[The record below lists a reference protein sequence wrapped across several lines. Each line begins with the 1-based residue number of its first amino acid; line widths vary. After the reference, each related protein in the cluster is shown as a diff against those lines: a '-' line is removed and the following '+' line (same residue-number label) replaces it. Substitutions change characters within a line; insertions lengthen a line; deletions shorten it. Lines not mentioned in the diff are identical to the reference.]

1 MEVDGS
7 GSERKREWKR
17 TGGEVG
23 GSGSG
28 RKWTEVE
35 VDGKRCAQVVVEGRG
50 SGWTWTVVEAG
61 VEEEGSGSGS
71 GRKREWMRVD
81 GSGRK
86 WKGLEAEADGS
97 GSVRT
102 RKLTEVEADGSGRG
116 SGRKWKCTDAGV
128 DASGRKWTEVEGVG
142 SGSGWKWKCK
152 DEEVDGSGSGW
163 KRKRKRAEVE
173 VYGRGS
179 GRKWMEGGTEV
190 LRACAAEAFV
200 GQGKFIV
207 KPFFVS
213 LRHPAAVD
221 RCYPLRPVANFR
233 HLELHQLV
241 EAPPIGRS
249 PSNWFYLDQP
259 IGNTSTYWSKLHQ
272 RSRPRQLVLSRPTDW

>member
-1 MEVDGS
+1 MEADGRGGGWKWKRTEVDG
-7 GSERKREWKR
+7 G
-17 TGGEVG
+17 
-23 GSGSG
+23 GSG
-28 RKWTEVE
+28 RKEVRASCGGGTRE
-35 VDGKRCAQVVVEGRG
+35 WMDVD
-50 SGWTWTVVEAG
+50 
-61 VEEEGSGSGS
+61 GSGSGS
-71 GRKREWMRVD
+71 GGGGKRKR
-81 GSGRK
+81 K
-86 WKGLEAEADGS
+86 W
-97 GSVRT
+97 
-102 RKLTEVEADGSGRG
+102 TE
-116 SGRKWKCTDAGV
+116 AGV